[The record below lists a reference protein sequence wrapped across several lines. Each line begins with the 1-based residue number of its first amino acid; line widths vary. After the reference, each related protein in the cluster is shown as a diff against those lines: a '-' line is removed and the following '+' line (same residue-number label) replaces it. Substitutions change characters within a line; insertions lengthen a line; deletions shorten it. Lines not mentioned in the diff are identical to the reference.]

1 MLVVSL
7 NEGDYVMIGDNIKI
21 HYDSKRGAD
30 QLAIGIEA
38 PREVSVL
45 RGKLYEEGIAKLAE
59 QGDEEAIVLSKKLKK
74 EYKERRRLSAI
85 RRAKHAEQERRASIK
100 SS

>member
-1 MLVVSL
+1 MLIVSL
-7 NEGDYVMIGDNIKI
+7 REGDYVMIGDNIKV
-21 HYDSKRGAD
+21 HYDSRRGAD

-38 PREVSVL
+38 PRDVSVL

-59 QGDEEAIVLSKKLKK
+59 EGDEEALALSKKLKK
-74 EYKERRRLSAI
+74 EYKERRRLSAL
-85 RRAKHAEQERRASIK
+85 RQAKYVERERRASIK